1 MPLLTDNDY
10 DRVMVFIDLRNV
22 DSKCRIGPD
31 FAVDYYRLVLDLV
44 GRRKLMA
51 AYVFDS
57 TLTINGKCNTTAF
70 HDRLRYLGFRVITKE
85 LKRIDEKDC
94 TGNVIHT
101 RYEQKE
107 VDVAMACEMV
117 VHALKDNYDIAIV
130 VSGDR
135 DFVPAVQQIQAAGK
149 RVMVASFSDC
159 FSPEI
164 KQYCDTYVQLDDI
177 PFIKMITDKDRV
189 ETSLPTDEEGED

>member
-22 DSKCRIGPD
+22 NSKAKIGPN

-51 AYVFDS
+51 AYIFDS
-57 TLTINGKCNTTAF
+57 TLTIDGKCNTAPF

-85 LKRIDEKDC
+85 LKRIDEKDYS
-94 TGNVIHT
+94 GNIIKT

-135 DFVPAVQQIQAAGK
+135 DFVPAIQQIQAAGK

-164 KQYCDTYVQLDDI
+164 KQYCDTYVQLDDM
-177 PFIKMITDKDRV
+177 PFIKMITDKEKM
-189 ETSLPTDEEGED
+189 ETGLPTDDMEED